1 MKRRVIMDLIFYL
14 GIPMLAWNFCRE
26 SWGDY
31 LTVLLGMLPAVIY
44 TIVSFILKREWNVTG
59 IFFLALISLNFLMN
73 LLSHTAIQ
81 ELWNSV
87 WMAYLSIAFYGFTI
101 LIKRPIGIYFFIDYA
116 HARGVPREESRALY
130 RSPKHF
136 HHFVYFTLFLCFR
149 ELIVIIVKSFMIKK
163 MGVEGF
169 NSIQI
174 FSSTLN
180 YSFTALMVFYI
191 IYIIKQIAKDKA
203 PTVSEESVVDGDR

>member
-1 MKRRVIMDLIFYL
+1 MKRRIIMDLLFYL

-44 TIVSFILKREWNVTG
+44 TIVSFILNREWNVTG
-59 IFFLALISLNFLMN
+59 VFFLSIISLNFLMN
-73 LLSHTAIQ
+73 LLSHTATQ

-87 WMAYLSIAFYGFTI
+87 WMGCISIIFYMFTI

-116 HARGVPREESRALY
+116 FAQGVPRGKSRALY

-136 HHFVYFTLFLCFR
+136 YHFVNFTLFLCSR
-149 ELIVIIVKSFMIKK
+149 ELVVIIVKSLMIKK

-174 FSSTLN
+174 FSTALN
-180 YSFTALMVFYI
+180 YAFTALMVFYI
-191 IYIIKQIAKDKA
+191 IYIVKQISKDKTSA
-203 PTVSEESVVDGDR
+203 VVEESTAGI